1 MKSGIEASVLALS
14 LHAASA
20 LSPLASV
27 NVGAYIGRW
36 YQTYASPSVAYT
48 FQLGGNCVTADYN
61 VTDFDDVVSV
71 RNVVRAG
78 GFPIAINGYAIQD
91 PSIEGALDVRL
102 GPSADPSNPAAF
114 QSGDAYWIL
123 DVGPI
128 NSVGQYDYAV
138 VSDSRQATLYVLVR
152 DPFVFEAKY
161 ERDVLQTLEDQGFT
175 GVLNRPIKTNQENC
189 EY

>member
-1 MKSGIEASVLALS
+1 
-14 LHAASA
+14 
-20 LSPLASV
+20 
-27 NVGAYIGRW
+27 
-36 YQTYASPSVAYT
+36 
-48 FQLGGNCVTADYN
+48 VTADYN

-71 RNVVRAG
+71 RNVVRAVNG
-78 GFPIAINGYAIQD
+78 AVPIAVDGYAIQD
-91 PSIEGALDVRL
+91 PNIEGALDVRL
-102 GPSADPSNPAAF
+102 GPSADPSNPAPF

-152 DPFVFEAKY
+152 DPVVFEVKY

-175 GVLNRPIKTNQENC
+175 GVLNSPIKTNQENC